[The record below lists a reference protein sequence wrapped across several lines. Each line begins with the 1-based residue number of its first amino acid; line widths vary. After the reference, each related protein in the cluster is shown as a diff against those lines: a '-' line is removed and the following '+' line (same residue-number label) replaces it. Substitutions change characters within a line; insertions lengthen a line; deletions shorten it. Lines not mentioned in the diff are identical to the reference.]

1 VLPERRARIRA
12 LWATKRE
19 LEAALQ
25 AKRSFLANMSHE
37 IRTPM
42 NGVLGFTELLLSD
55 ELSGEQRKRAELIDS
70 SGRAMMRLLND
81 ILDFSKI
88 EAGQM
93 GIAHEPFD
101 LGHAIE
107 ACVKLVS
114 PAAARK
120 GLAVD
125 CAVSAELP
133 KIVVGDGL
141 RLRQVV
147 LNLLGNAVK
156 FTEEGGIALR
166 ASGDASRL
174 VIEVHDT
181 GIGIEPDRQSA
192 IFDEFVQADSG
203 IATRFGGTGLG
214 LSITMQLVR
223 LMGGT
228 VELESEPGAGS
239 TFRVMLPIEAA
250 ATDLIADKPAI
261 GTAPGA
267 PRPSGQR
274 VLLAED
280 HDVNQEL
287 FMGMLAQL
295 GWRADLAQNGAEAIR
310 MINLA
315 ELKGDPYRVVLMDV
329 QMPVMDG
336 LEAARRI
343 RDAGIDGQRLPIL
356 ALTANAYDSDVA
368 ACFAAGSQ
376 AHFAKPIKMA
386 ELDRALRAWASA
398 EPAPEK
404 DLAISASVHER
415 YQQRKLETLQAL
427 DELLRRGRFSDEE
440 LATVVGLLHKLA
452 GTAAMFGEAELG
464 NQARELEDGIRDW
477 TDAERDAK
485 IRVAVSA
492 IRKAA

>member
-1 VLPERRARIRA
+1 
-12 LWATKRE
+12 
-19 LEAALQ
+19 
-25 AKRSFLANMSHE
+25 
-37 IRTPM
+37 
-42 NGVLGFTELLLSD
+42 
-55 ELSGEQRKRAELIDS
+55 
-70 SGRAMMRLLND
+70 
-81 ILDFSKI
+81 
-88 EAGQM
+88 
-93 GIAHEPFD
+93 
-101 LGHAIE
+101 
-107 ACVKLVS
+107 
-114 PAAARK
+114 
-120 GLAVD
+120 
-125 CAVSAELP
+125 
-133 KIVVGDGL
+133 
-141 RLRQVV
+141 
-147 LNLLGNAVK
+147 
-156 FTEEGGIALR
+156 
-166 ASGDASRL
+166 
-174 VIEVHDT
+174 
-181 GIGIEPDRQSA
+181 
-192 IFDEFVQADSG
+192 
-203 IATRFGGTGLG
+203 
-214 LSITMQLVR
+214 
-223 LMGGT
+223 
-228 VELESEPGAGS
+228 
-239 TFRVMLPIEAA
+239 MLPIEAA
-250 ATDLIADKPAI
+250 ATDSIADKPAI